1 MARLAGTV
9 VAVCD
14 GRAWVECHA
23 EATSCGAC
31 AAGRGCSWRS
41 QLGPRRLEVPALL
54 DGCRL
59 EAGEAV
65 ELEADEAALF
75 GAALRLYLPP
85 LAGLIT
91 GPALLRGLGGDAA
104 AWPALAAAAGLLL
117 GCLVARRWTRAT
129 PALALHRP

>member
-1 MARLAGTV
+1 VARLAVTV
-9 VAVCD
+9 VEVRD
-14 GRAWVECHA
+14 GRAWVEWRA

-41 QLGPRRLEVPALL
+41 PVGSQRLEVAARL
-54 DGCRL
+54 DGRGL

-65 ELEADEAALF
+65 ELEVDDAALF

-85 LAGLIT
+85 LAGLIA

-104 AWPALAAAAGLLL
+104 AWPALAAVAGLLL
-117 GCLVARRWTRAT
+117 GCFFARRWTRAA